1 MRGEPEIFPA
11 MPDSDE
17 RFSEIMTEIRA
28 LRAMIAPNGKS
39 AGSAPSAVE
48 VYEQQIAEARK
59 LQAELSVI
67 DEAIKQTKGDLTTM
81 HEQGIDDGQM
91 DRVVQ
96 ELQAVYSGT
105 SDATDRI
112 LKAAEDIE
120 QLSST
125 LIASLKN
132 EHEKNLAQDI
142 QDQVTQ
148 MFEACNF
155 HDLTG
160 QRINK
165 VISTLKMVDDQMTQ
179 MVEIWSAIERF
190 TNHVARLSTPQQGD
204 SLLNG
209 PKLDGDEGHSS
220 QNDIDALFH

>member
-1 MRGEPEIFPA
+1 MRGGSDMFPA

-17 RFSEIMTEIRA
+17 RFGEIMSEIRA
-28 LRAMIAPNGKS
+28 LRAMIASIGKS
-39 AGSAPSAVE
+39 NGGGSSAVD

-67 DEAIKQTKGDLTTM
+67 DEAIKQTKGDLTTIR
-81 HEQGIDDGQM
+81 EQGIDDGQM

-105 SDATDRI
+105 SEATDRI

-125 LIASLKN
+125 LSASLKN

-165 VISTLKMVDDQMTQ
+165 VISTLKLVEDHMSQ

-190 TNHVARLSTPQQGD
+190 TNHVARLSTAPQGD